1 MTTIYCALAYD
12 RLGIPGPPFVPL
24 VAPGWIGCFAGANTL
39 ELWLKK
45 GRVSN
50 QNSPRSYGAS
60 LSGVAWS
67 RFCVIMFSPVAGAW
81 SRNSV
86 VSV

>member
-24 VAPGWIGCFAGANTL
+24 AAPDWIDCFAGANTL

-50 QNSPRSYGAS
+50 
-60 LSGVAWS
+60 
-67 RFCVIMFSPVAGAW
+67 
-81 SRNSV
+81 
-86 VSV
+86 